1 MKTRMAPLKRPEV
14 VVGSLPQGRPWTPV
28 SSVPALPVTPA
39 VVVQPFAPG
48 SPIRLPPTFPPGSS
62 RGERRVPAGIRKQ
75 TEALFGTDLSDVRVH
90 VGPEAGAI
98 GALAFAQG
106 RDLYF
111 APGHYAP
118 ESREGRRILGHELTH
133 VVQQRAGRVRSPSGS
148 APAVVEDPKM
158 EAEADARGLEIA
170 DAIAPLQAR
179 PAVPASLPSMPAA
192 GPVIQPVGKA
202 KKNRTHRPTGPPT
215 LSMKEVTAPQATAP
229 WGGYKSKIKWDLS
242 HAAPK
247 RGIIVQH
254 VTFRI
259 DIDDAGTGKAWK
271 FADIDNATGAHLDAW
286 NEYYEAWLVSPGKKA
301 PSTTKNQDHFSFAG
315 LPAVPATQGWIE
327 EEGDATFYE
336 TTKSLSDLGF
346 DINQDCPAGAHLESS
361 LNPPPSADVTQ
372 GPNSV
377 QRWVR
382 ATWTAAGPT
391 AGRTRVTKYP

>member
-1 MKTRMAPLKRPEV
+1 MKTRMAPFRRPEAP
-14 VVGSLPQGRPWTPV
+14 VGSLSPGRQWAPV
-28 SSVPALPVTPA
+28 SPSSTPLAPPA
-39 VVVQPFAPG
+39 VVQPFAPG
-48 SPIRLPPTFPPGSS
+48 SPVRLPPTFPPGSS
-62 RGERRVPAGIRKQ
+62 SGERRVPAGIRKQ

-158 EAEADARGLEIA
+158 EAEADAMGLEIA
-170 DAIAPLQAR
+170 DVIAPLQAR
-179 PAVPASLPSMPAA
+179 PAVPASLPATPAA

-202 KKNRTHRPTGPPT
+202 KKSRTHRPTGPPT
-215 LSMKEVTAPQATAP
+215 LSMQEVIAPQVTAP
-229 WGGYKSKIKWDLS
+229 WGGYESKIKWKLN
-242 HAAPK
+242 HPAPK
-247 RGIIVQH
+247 RGVIVQH
-254 VTFRI
+254 VEFSI
-259 DIDDAGTGKAWK
+259 NISNVGNGKAWT

-286 NEYYEAWLVSPGKKA
+286 NDYYEAWIVSPGKKG
-301 PSTTKNQDHFSFAG
+301 PSTGLNQDHFSFAG
-315 LPAVPATQGWIE
+315 LPAVPATQGWIQ

-346 DINQDCPAGAHLESS
+346 TINNDCPAGAYLASS
-361 LNPPPSADVTQ
+361 LNPPPAADVTQ

-377 QRWVR
+377 QRWVK
-382 ATWTAAGPT
+382 ADWNA